1 MNITSFDAFFP
12 FLLISLLTACNS
24 ATPTPSP
31 LIASSAIPSTS
42 TPATTPVET
51 SITSTIQA
59 DKSVGEISLGYLAF
73 IRSGDLWIKT
83 VPNGSDMQLT
93 QDGQNY
99 YPSWS
104 YLADFLLVWKGEQE
118 SIQFNNST
126 QPWIIRRD
134 GTESFPATENAVSV
148 AVWSPVSNTLAYGTD
163 QGIWVLDVNTKKSD
177 QLIAFSSDER
187 LNEYPVGLVWS
198 SDGQWLYFTR
208 QQVEPEYDYQ
218 GLWRVNLS
226 NKNSSEVFSFPN
238 PQENQ
243 VRLASISPDGTQ
255 VVFWRGEYNSES
267 IAADGLSLEGITI
280 ITQTRQTLLD
290 SMLNYPE
297 FLTWSPN
304 GHRLLV
310 VSGNNRYTWTNKQ
323 LVLID
328 EQGQSINLS
337 NPNQADILPTWSP
350 DAQKIAYVSAPDEA
364 KEDNMGDEALTKR
377 RIWTMFSDGSNKQQ
391 FTNDPTYR
399 DERPLWSSD
408 GQRILF
414 VRMKQDQAEIWIMQ
428 ADGSKQQKV
437 VSDLLIGADGRV
449 NEFFGRIDWRKWFDW
464 WR

>member
-1 MNITSFDAFFP
+1 MVTITKSIIYS
-12 FLLISLLTACNS
+12 FLLLAVSIAACNAS
-24 ATPTPSP
+24 TAFLQSSPTSPTFTPQATK
-31 LIASSAIPSTS
+31 L
-42 TPATTPVET
+42 VNE
-51 SITSTIQA
+51 
-59 DKSVGEISLGYLAF
+59 KSLPNFLAF
-73 IRSGDLWIKT
+73 GRKGDIWVKP
-83 VPNGSDMQLT
+83 VPDGNEVQLT

-104 YLADFLLVWKGEQE
+104 YRADFLLVWKGEQE
-118 SIQFNNST
+118 SIQFNSST
-126 QPWIIRRD
+126 RPWIIRRD
-134 GTESFPATENAVSV
+134 GTESFPVAEEAVNG
-148 AVWSPVSNTLAYGTD
+148 AIWSPVSNTLAYGTD
-163 QGIWVLDVNTKKSD
+163 QGIWILDVNTKKPD
-177 QLIAFSSDER
+177 QLITFSPDER
-187 LNEYPVGLVWS
+187 LNPYPVGLVWS
-198 SDGQWLYFTR
+198 PDGQWLYFTR

-218 GLWRVNLS
+218 GLWRVKLS
-226 NKNSSEVFSFPN
+226 DKNSSELFSFPN

-243 VRLASISPDGTQ
+243 VRLASISPDGIQ
-255 VVFWRGEYNSES
+255 VVFWHGEHNSES

-323 LVLID
+323 LALID
-328 EQGQSINLS
+328 EQDQSININLS

-391 FTNDPTYR
+391 LTNDPTYR

-428 ADGSKQQKV
+428 ADGSKPQKV
-437 VSDLLIGADGRV
+437 VSDLLIGADGQV
-449 NEFFGRIDWRKWFDW
+449 NEFYGR
-464 WR
+464 